1 MQLDVQLFARL
12 EFGRPRQQV
21 VRVVLGVLV
30 DSENPPSSLAIII
43 ISATV
48 SGSLACSNLRFWR
61 PNRLGGDAVGVR
73 GLAPRARRAATAP
86 TNSPPRTRHARS
98 RTREISRSSSA
109 SGTSSAPV
117 KVNVAVSTP
126 SAASGPDA
134 SAPASARLSTFFR
147 FGSAARARSARA
159 ARARPS
165 CRRARRTTWRGR
177 ASARATS
184 RRGRGREAS
193 RHEAVVTG
201 RGRARNR
208 RRGFRRLPGE
218 GTDGGGSDEPTRGGS
233 FRRSHA
239 SDADA
244 TGASGV
250 VAVASEAFVASRAAS
265 EVPAS
270 LRSAFPVIVS
280 IASSSGYA
288 GARRTRRPLAAA
300 RERRALRERRRGF
313 SATRART
320 CRDEES
326 LVGQT
331 VFLPRVCGKAG
342 RRYVL
347 NGTSSRVD
355 ETIRDSSQRVRNLPR
370 RRRRDDG

>member
-1 MQLDVQLFARL
+1 MSSTCNSTCNFSRDSNSAALASKWYASSEDASS
-12 EFGRPRQQV
+12 
-21 VRVVLGVLV
+21 
-30 DSENPPSSLAIII
+30 DSENPPSSLAII
-43 ISATV
+43 SATV
-48 SGSLACSNLRFWR
+48 SGSLALNLRLSR
-61 PNRLGGDAVGVR
+61 PNRQAATPSASEVR
-73 GLAPRARRAATAP
+73 APGTAATAP

-147 FGSAARARSARA
+147 FGSAARACSAEGRACAAILPTRSTNDMARTRVRSTRHFEAGERTRGESSRASSRA
-159 ARARPS
+159 AVAPETGD
-165 CRRARRTTWRGR
+165 AG
-177 ASARATS
+177 SA
-184 RRGRGREAS
+184 
-193 RHEAVVTG
+193 V
-201 RGRARNR
+201 
-208 RRGFRRLPGE
+208 FPGE

-233 FRRSHA
+233 FSAFAA

-342 RRYVL
+342 RGYVL

-355 ETIRDSSQRVRNLPR
+355 ETIRESQRVRNLPR

>member
-1 MQLDVQLFARL
+1 LPTRSTNDIART
-12 EFGRPRQQV
+12 R
-21 VRVVLGVLV
+21 VRSTRHFEAG
-30 DSENPPSSLAIII
+30 ERTRGESSRA
-43 ISATV
+43 SSRAAVAPET
-48 SGSLACSNLRFWR
+48 
-61 PNRLGGDAVGVR
+61 GDA
-73 GLAPRARRAATAP
+73 
-86 TNSPPRTRHARS
+86 
-98 RTREISRSSSA
+98 
-109 SGTSSAPV
+109 
-117 KVNVAVSTP
+117 
-126 SAASGPDA
+126 
-134 SAPASARLSTFFR
+134 
-147 FGSAARARSARA
+147 GSA
-159 ARARPS
+159 
-165 CRRARRTTWRGR
+165 
-177 ASARATS
+177 
-184 RRGRGREAS
+184 
-193 RHEAVVTG
+193 V
-201 RGRARNR
+201 
-208 RRGFRRLPGE
+208 FPGE

-233 FRRSHA
+233 FSAFAA

-342 RRYVL
+342 RGYVL

-355 ETIRDSSQRVRNLPR
+355 ETIRESQRVRTVICLG
-370 RRRRDDG
+370 DDDATTGE